1 MRKGKIMGNSIYVTQ
16 SSMPDK
22 NEYFKE
28 IEDLWNTH
36 ILTNMGIK
44 HRQLEEQL
52 KKYLHVPFI
61 SLFSNGHMALEM
73 IIQAL
78 HLRGEVITTPFTFA
92 STTHAIVRNGLSP
105 VFCDVKE
112 EDYTIDA
119 NKIEDLITERTTAII
134 PVHVYGHIC
143 DVENIL
149 KIANKHGLKVIY
161 DAAHAFGE
169 TYKDIGVGN
178 WGDASMMSFHATK
191 VFNTIEGG
199 AVCHNSAEL
208 DTELY
213 KLKNFGISS
222 ETVVDGIGANA
233 KMNEFQAAMGICNL
247 RHIEEEISKRH
258 CVIERYRYNLKDIAG
273 VQLPPIQ
280 KKVKSNFAYFPVLFN
295 ENILGINRDKIYD
308 SLRKEKIYTRK
319 YFYPLTSKFQ
329 CYDGKFVPLKTPI
342 ALNISESVLTLP
354 VYANLEL
361 YEVDRI
367 CDLILQLI

>member
-1 MRKGKIMGNSIYVTQ
+1 MGNSIYVTQ

-44 HRQLEEQL
+44 HRQLEVQL
-52 KKYLHVPFI
+52 EEYLHVPFV

-73 IIQAL
+73 VIQAL
-78 HLRGEVITTPFTFA
+78 KLKGEVITTPFTFA
-92 STTHAIVRNGLSP
+92 STTHAIVRNGLCP

-112 EDYTIDA
+112 DDYTIDA
-119 NKIEDLITERTTAII
+119 NKIEDLITDRTTAIL

-149 KIANKHGLKVIY
+149 KIANKHGLKVLY

-169 TYKDIGVGN
+169 TYNGIGVGN

-199 AVCHNSAEL
+199 AVCHNSTEL
-208 DTELY
+208 DAELY

-247 RHIEEEISKRH
+247 RHIEDEISKRRG
-258 CVIERYRYNLKDIAG
+258 VVERYRYNLRDIAG

-280 KKVKSNFAYFPVLFN
+280 EKVKSNFAYFPVVFD
-295 ENILGINRDKIYD
+295 ESILGITRDKIYD
-308 SLRKEKIYTRK
+308 SLRKEKIYARK
-319 YFYPLTSKFQ
+319 YFYPITSKFQ
-329 CYDGKFVPLKTPI
+329 CYDGKFDPLNTPI
-342 ALNISESVLTLP
+342 AIKISESVLTLP
-354 VYANLEL
+354 VYANLEF